1 MTLKTL
7 PRAGSQ
13 QEDRRLRDS
22 FRNRRVSRQV
32 INGHHLSFRHLMST
46 TVLKTLQM
54 CFKPVWNNSSVPRG
68 ILLKQSMTTSV
79 FVLNEGGGGTA
90 VNMQAS

>member
-1 MTLKTL
+1 
-7 PRAGSQ
+7 
-13 QEDRRLRDS
+13 
-22 FRNRRVSRQV
+22 
-32 INGHHLSFRHLMST
+32 MST

-79 FVLNEGGGGTA
+79 FVLNEGGGGGSEHAGVVTGFFA
-90 VNMQAS
+90 MFTVFFIK